1 MTENCRDAKPTA
13 QKGSA
18 FLSDAVRI
26 LQGLYQELT
35 MLELLKS
42 LVFAVIMVPVV
53 MAIILG
59 LIYGLGEVFN
69 IFSGIGQKNQSRQN
83 H

>member
-1 MTENCRDAKPTA
+1 
-13 QKGSA
+13 
-18 FLSDAVRI
+18 
-26 LQGLYQELT
+26 

-69 IFSGIGQKNQSRQN
+69 IFLVLVKKTSPTKSLIP
-83 H
+83 

>member
-1 MTENCRDAKPTA
+1 
-13 QKGSA
+13 
-18 FLSDAVRI
+18 
-26 LQGLYQELT
+26 

-42 LVFAVIMVPVV
+42 LVFAAIMVPVV
-53 MAIILG
+53 MAAILG

-69 IFSGIGQKNQSRQN
+69 IFSCVGHSDEKRSN